1 MVKTFFII
9 VNNQASNGLKAD
21 VWQNIRTRLDSRKI
35 SYIFRKTK
43 QVGNA
48 KSLTKRY
55 VSHLTKEEADETVVI
70 VIGGDGTLTEVL
82 NGIKETPYKHVPLA
96 FIPIGENNGFAQG
109 IGIAS
114 NPMTALEQILS
125 ATEPVYYDIGE
136 YTETTH
142 QSHGYFFND
151 FGIGLDAFVISLNT
165 QAHKHKR
172 LQKLLNKFHL
182 KFLAYMVSAF
192 EALIN
197 QESFSATIRIGE
209 KYEFFKHVAF
219 VNVAN
224 HPYFDNGIVLSPTA
238 NVNDHKLDLLIAD
251 NLGFFKFIILAISIY
266 FKKQLKLPYL
276 HHYKSD
282 QIHLIINSLEFGQI
296 DGEEIGNGYFDIFYK
311 TSQYPFWM
319 NISSVPPAKRR

>member
-114 NPMTALEQILS
+114 NPMTALDQILS

-151 FGIGLDAFVISLNT
+151 FGIGLDAFVISLNS

-182 KFLAYMVSAF
+182 KFL
-192 EALIN
+192 LIF
-197 QESFSATIRIGE
+197 QVFS
-209 KYEFFKHVAF
+209 
-219 VNVAN
+219 
-224 HPYFDNGIVLSPTA
+224 DL
-238 NVNDHKLDLLIAD
+238 ND
-251 NLGFFKFIILAISIY
+251 
-266 FKKQLKLPYL
+266 Q
-276 HHYKSD
+276 
-282 QIHLIINSLEFGQI
+282 Q
-296 DGEEIGNGYFDIFYK
+296 
-311 TSQYPFWM
+311 
-319 NISSVPPAKRR
+319 

>member
-1 MVKTFFII
+1 
-9 VNNQASNGLKAD
+9 
-21 VWQNIRTRLDSRKI
+21 
-35 SYIFRKTK
+35 
-43 QVGNA
+43 
-48 KSLTKRY
+48 
-55 VSHLTKEEADETVVI
+55 
-70 VIGGDGTLTEVL
+70 
-82 NGIKETPYKHVPLA
+82 
-96 FIPIGENNGFAQG
+96 
-109 IGIAS
+109 
-114 NPMTALEQILS
+114 
-125 ATEPVYYDIGE
+125 
-136 YTETTH
+136 
-142 QSHGYFFND
+142 
-151 FGIGLDAFVISLNT
+151 
-165 QAHKHKR
+165 
-172 LQKLLNKFHL
+172 
-182 KFLAYMVSAF
+182 MVSAF

-276 HHYKSD
+276 HHNYHLLQQYHLHHYKSD

>member
-1 MVKTFFII
+1 MEERMVKTFFII

-21 VWQNIRTRLDSRKI
+21 VWQNIRMRLDSRKI

-48 KSLTKRY
+48 KALTKRY

-142 QSHGYFFND
+142 QSHGYF
-151 FGIGLDAFVISLNT
+151 LMTSESALM
-165 QAHKHKR
+165 
-172 LQKLLNKFHL
+172 HL
-182 KFLAYMVSAF
+182 
-192 EALIN
+192 
-197 QESFSATIRIGE
+197 
-209 KYEFFKHVAF
+209 
-219 VNVAN
+219 
-224 HPYFDNGIVLSPTA
+224 
-238 NVNDHKLDLLIAD
+238 
-251 NLGFFKFIILAISIY
+251 
-266 FKKQLKLPYL
+266 
-276 HHYKSD
+276 
-282 QIHLIINSLEFGQI
+282 
-296 DGEEIGNGYFDIFYK
+296 
-311 TSQYPFWM
+311 
-319 NISSVPPAKRR
+319 